1 MRHEPAL
8 DAPFEALFAPLEEVR
23 VTMPDRPLHQCFGC
37 GPHHDI
43 GLRVRTF
50 RSGDEVLSPIV
61 IPRRFEGPPQGAHGG
76 IVAAY
81 LDEVLVSLIDRITRR
96 LRAARRVARTIIL
109 RLRFDDF
116 TRATRSLTLPR
127 LTDQSQAILAAA
139 RTLLTSARPLIERRG
154 ITLVG
159 LSLTNLESADRVQ
172 LCLMDDWR
180 PEALDAA
187 LDEVRDRYGS
197 KSITRGVLVGRDPGI
212 AMPLLPD

>member
-81 LDEVLVSLIDRITRR
+81 LDEVLSGAVVSHTGRVHVTGELSVRYVRPTPVERPLLGRGRAVRAEGKYVDLEGTIEDLDTREV
-96 LRAARRVARTIIL
+96 VARATA
-109 RLRFDDF
+109 RFF
-116 TRATRSLTLPR
+116 PVPGAS
-127 LTDQSQAILAAA
+127 
-139 RTLLTSARPLIERRG
+139 RG
-154 ITLVG
+154 
-159 LSLTNLESADRVQ
+159 
-172 LCLMDDWR
+172 
-180 PEALDAA
+180 
-187 LDEVRDRYGS
+187 
-197 KSITRGVLVGRDPGI
+197 
-212 AMPLLPD
+212 